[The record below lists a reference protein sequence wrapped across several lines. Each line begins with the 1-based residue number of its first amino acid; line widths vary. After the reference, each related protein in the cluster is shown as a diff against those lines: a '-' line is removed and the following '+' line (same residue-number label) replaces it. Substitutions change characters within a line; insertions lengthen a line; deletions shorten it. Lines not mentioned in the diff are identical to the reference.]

1 VSLPAANFHE
11 LYERYGH
18 EVYRFA
24 LYLCG
29 DATRAEDLSAEAFLR
44 LWAATSPIRVAT
56 AKSYLLA
63 VVRNL
68 YAEQWRTRRRE
79 VPVAEMVEPAGK
91 DPPADRRYEHSEEL
105 ARVVQALQS
114 LDPTER
120 AALLLRGEHELP
132 YEEIATLLDITVV
145 AARVHVHRARRKLLE
160 IRQGETSR

>member
-1 VSLPAANFHE
+1 MSLPAANFHE

-44 LWAATSPIRVAT
+44 LWAATAPIRVAT

-68 YAEQWRTRRRE
+68 YTEQWRTRRRE
-79 VPVAEMVEPAGK
+79 VPVESLTEPMAREPA
-91 DPPADRRYEHSEEL
+91 ADRRYERNEEL
-105 ARVVQALQS
+105 ERVMRALQD
-114 LDPTER
+114 LDPVER

-132 YEEIATLLDITVV
+132 YEEIATLLEITVV
-145 AARVHVHRARRKLLE
+145 AARVHVHRARKRLME
-160 IRQGETSR
+160 IREGEPIR